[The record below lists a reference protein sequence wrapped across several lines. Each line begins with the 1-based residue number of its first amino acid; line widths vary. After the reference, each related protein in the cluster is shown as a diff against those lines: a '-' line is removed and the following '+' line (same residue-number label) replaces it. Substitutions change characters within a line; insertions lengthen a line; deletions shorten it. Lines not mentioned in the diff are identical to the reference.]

1 MPAVATEQAYSRAEV
16 RRLLGVSEQQLRS
29 WQKQNFI
36 PAAASSFSFSDLLAM
51 RTLAALRK
59 NRIPAA
65 QIRRAVN
72 AVRSQMKE
80 IENPLTELRV
90 YSQGKRVRVQFGKQ
104 TMEVSGQLILDFN
117 EEELNKLVSFP
128 ERRPETEK
136 PGERNKKRVEAEHW
150 FEQGLLLEQQG
161 AQVEEIIYAYQKAA
175 ELDPSSAGA
184 LVNLGTVYFNV
195 RAYREAE
202 KQYRKALEVDANYAL
217 AHFNLG
223 NLFDERNDRAKA
235 LFHYQAAL
243 RIHPNYADAH
253 YNIALLYQSTNQPM
267 KAVRHWKHY
276 LKLDP
281 NSNWAAIARREL
293 ERLRDLTI
301 VRNNR
306 PD

>member
-1 MPAVATEQAYSRAEV
+1 
-16 RRLLGVSEQQLRS
+16 
-29 WQKQNFI
+29 
-36 PAAASSFSFSDLLAM
+36 
-51 RTLAALRK
+51 
-59 NRIPAA
+59 
-65 QIRRAVN
+65 
-72 AVRSQMKE
+72 
-80 IENPLTELRV
+80 
-90 YSQGKRVRVQFGKQ
+90 
-104 TMEVSGQLILDFN
+104 
-117 EEELNKLVSFP
+117 
-128 ERRPETEK
+128 
-136 PGERNKKRVEAEHW
+136 
-150 FEQGLLLEQQG
+150 
-161 AQVEEIIYAYQKAA
+161 
-175 ELDPSSAGA
+175 
-184 LVNLGTVYFNV
+184 
-195 RAYREAE
+195 E

-306 PD
+306 LD